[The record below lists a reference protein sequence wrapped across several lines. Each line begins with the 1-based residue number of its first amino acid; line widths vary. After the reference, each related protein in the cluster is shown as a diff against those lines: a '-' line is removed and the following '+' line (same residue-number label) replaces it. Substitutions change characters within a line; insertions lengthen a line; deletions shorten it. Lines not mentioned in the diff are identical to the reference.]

1 MDSISISSPMIKK
14 SSGSRGIGVDPL
26 NLCDR
31 MRVLLKTIYNINL
44 FDIFCQM
51 LNILSNLSIFFIYL
65 YLFWLKKKIQQPFE
79 LSLTFPLL

>member
-1 MDSISISSPMIKK
+1 MESISISSPTIKK
-14 SSGSRGIGVDPL
+14 SRSSRGRGVDPL

-31 MRVLLKTIYNINL
+31 MRVLLKTIYNVNL

-51 LNILSNLSIFFIYL
+51 LNILSNLSIFLIYL